1 MLNRIYQT
9 LRQSM
14 DQVISRLKEDFAS
27 VRTGRANAGLVE
39 NISIDYLGT
48 PVELKKIASIT
59 LPDAS
64 SIVIQP
70 WDKNVLGAIE
80 QAISAS
86 DIGLNPVNDGS
97 VIRLKVPP
105 MTSERRQELV
115 DSIHEKAEAA
125 KVALRT
131 LRKEAW
137 EQVQVLEKSKQ
148 ITEDDRY
155 AAEKELNKIIDD
167 FNGKVDSV
175 TREKINQISAI

>member
-1 MLNRIYQT
+1 MLNQIYLK
-9 LRQSM
+9 LRQAM
-14 DQVISRLKEDFAS
+14 ERVISRLKEDFNS

-39 NISIDYLGT
+39 NISVDYFGT
-48 PVELKKIASIT
+48 PVELKKVASIT

-64 SIVIQP
+64 SIVVQP

-80 QAISAS
+80 QAISSS

-105 MTSERRQELV
+105 MTSERREELI
-115 DSIHEKAEAA
+115 DLIGEKAEAA

-131 LRKEAW
+131 LRKESW
-137 EQVQVLEKSKQ
+137 EQVQILEKSKQ

-167 FNGKVDSV
+167 FNSRVDSV
-175 TREKINQISAI
+175 IREKINQISAI